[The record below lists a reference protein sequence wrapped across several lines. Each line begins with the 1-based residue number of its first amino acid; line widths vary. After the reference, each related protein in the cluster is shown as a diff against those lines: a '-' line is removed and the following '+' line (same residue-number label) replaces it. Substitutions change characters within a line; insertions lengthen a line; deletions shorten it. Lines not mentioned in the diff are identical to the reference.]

1 MIRLLTVLLL
11 IAGAARAEDFDA
23 YAFTQRQGAPLPL
36 DAMVTDETGLRAPLG
51 EFLSHRPA
59 ILALGYFHCPN
70 LCGVMRED
78 LFNALG
84 ATGLVTPQDYAVL
97 AISIDPAEHSAD
109 AAAAKADV
117 LARYP
122 TPGAAEGWHFLTA
135 EAPAIAQI
143 EQAVGF
149 HARYDRSLQQFLHP
163 SGLVFATPAGVVAGY
178 LLGIGYQAGDVAA
191 GVARAAQ
198 GRMAAALP
206 VLLLC
211 FHFDP
216 STGRYTL
223 EILKL
228 VQLGGVLTVLTI
240 GGMLVLLH
248 RRAR

>member
-1 MIRLLTVLLL
+1 MIRLLMVLLL
-11 IAGAARAEDFDA
+11 IAAGARADDFGT
-23 YAFTQRQGAPLPL
+23 YAFTQRQGAALPL
-36 DAMVTDETGLRAPLG
+36 DAVVTDATGLRAPLG
-51 EFLSHRPA
+51 KFLAQRPA

-84 ATGLVTPQDYAVL
+84 GTGLTTPRDYTVL
-97 AISIDPAEHSAD
+97 AISIDPDEHPAD

-122 TPGAAEGWHFLTA
+122 TPGAAEGWHFVVA
-135 EAPAIAQI
+135 DAPAIAQI

-149 HARYDRSLQQFLHP
+149 HARYDQSLRQFLHP

-178 LLGIGYQAGDVAA
+178 LLGVGYPPGDVAA
-191 GVARAAQ
+191 SVARAAQ

-223 EILKL
+223 EVLKL
-228 VQLGGVLTVLTI
+228 VQLGGVLAVLTI
-240 GGMLVLLH
+240 CGMLVLLH
-248 RRAR
+248 RRSR